1 MRNNKEE
8 NKWKNGEVGGDAFLT
23 DICKRVFAV
32 VEHLRQHK
40 HNGQL
45 AKTATT
51 KNQNLSRFPFT
62 QPSSFRTTNAWTSR
76 RTHTL

>member
-40 HNGQL
+40 HSGQL
-45 AKTATT
+45 AKTANEKSKSLSVSFHTT
-51 KNQNLSRFPFT
+51 FLI
-62 QPSSFRTTNAWTSR
+62 
-76 RTHTL
+76 